1 MSPLVL
7 FRHLLWILCLFTPK
21 SVSALPLHLIAVFP
35 QEGDT
40 RGGNALARA
49 LRKAVSDSDSGLF
62 ERDVTLL
69 ATPFFSPRAS
79 QPLLVNLCNAL
90 KRQQPPPAALV
101 SFVGPPLSFYVS
113 LLGSHMKVPVLG
125 MTRSYEDRPA
135 KSVHPY
141 YLSLDPN
148 AEDLAHATG
157 LLLSYNSWAQAIVIR
172 DSSTFYMSFTATLYH
187 HYIRGNK
194 FQIILNDRLSDGQL
208 FEMVAEVLHS
218 EVRVIVVACGQLL
231 AERIFRQ
238 ARKAGLLNGRWIWIL
253 IESAFSI
260 NGLQGNGELHFPPG
274 VLGLKL
280 RKHGLD
286 RAAVRSAVL
295 FFSNA
300 MTHYSNLSSWTLDKD
315 LLNYTSP
322 VSCWFG
328 PDERR
333 EAFANFVYRSV
344 FKQRRLNGS
353 SLLAPVFDIYN
364 LVPHPGRPLHHVTD
378 FDEPVPR
385 RWKRIGNVTGS
396 RVSLNAVFWLNK
408 KHVGP
413 PQKGQERFRIVTAF
427 APPFVMRATRVENES
442 CLLGLPCLQVK
453 TNSKS
458 DLSRLFSDYHGSRL
472 LEGLEYNVSCC
483 AGISIDLL
491 KTLSAD
497 LNFAF
502 DLYLVADGYFGTKR
516 GSRWNGMTLDVQS
529 GAAHMVFTAFSV
541 TSERSRV
548 IDYSVPF
555 YHSGVSCLT
564 YTQERDVPLSAFL
577 IPFSAQL
584 WIAIFLCLNVTAITA
599 AIYEWLSPFGLNPW
613 GRMRNRNFSLA
624 SALWVMWSLLFSH
637 LVAFKAPKS
646 WPNKV
651 LINLWGCFSVIFVS
665 SYTANIAAHFA
676 GLFFH
681 LRVYDFHD
689 ASLLSQR
696 TGTAKGSAAESYIYA
711 QNPQL
716 WQHIQKYGFADLE
729 EGLEKLR
736 RGELG
741 VLIGDTV
748 VLDYFRGNDPGCSL
762 HLLGQSIFDDAY
774 AVGMQ
779 KGFRLKKSI
788 STLILRY
795 NEYGLMEQLQKKWFG
810 RVPCFNHSVHR
821 LNKPQPLSLRSVAG
835 VFLMLLL
842 GGAFGILILFME
854 HAVFKHALP
863 QLRKKPQE
871 CFWKSPNVMFFSQK
885 LYRFINTVEL
895 VSPHHSAKEIVT
907 NIKEGQI
914 FSLFQKSVKRKA
926 KEEAR
931 RRRSKSQFFEMI
943 QEIRKMVRLQ
953 KENPE
958 TVITAEPQ
966 LLPQRVRSPVLVG
979 SPVGPLD
986 TERLIFVPPSS
997 SSPPKTGSSWTDLC
1011 KRAPLCFGNT
1021 KYSHLQQYEEPSG
1034 FHLNVNQLD
1043 TSPPLYRRSHCLVR
1057 SVSPLENLS
1066 SSSGEDQQQ
1075 PAFNTTVLSI
1085 SVEDLR
1091 LVDSAGT
1098 DFRKLKRHRSLD
1110 EILWKKNYPHSPR
1123 RKKVSTASE
1132 PKMAVR
1138 KMLEVDELLLYSMS
1152 KEEIIR
1158 SWQASERKLLNRLR
1172 DAIKEKR
1179 SLEKKLA
1186 FIQKTLVKP
1195 P

>member
-1 MSPLVL
+1 MAL
-7 FRHLLWILCLFTPK
+7 FK
-21 SVSALPLHLIAVFP
+21 
-35 QEGDT
+35 G
-40 RGGNALARA
+40 
-49 LRKAVSDSDSGLF
+49 LRS
-62 ERDVTLL
+62 T
-69 ATPFFSPRAS
+69 
-79 QPLLVNLCNAL
+79 
-90 KRQQPPPAALV
+90 
-101 SFVGPPLSFYVS
+101 
-113 LLGSHMKVPVLG
+113 
-125 MTRSYEDRPA
+125 
-135 KSVHPY
+135 
-141 YLSLDPN
+141 
-148 AEDLAHATG
+148 DLAYLT
-157 LLLSYNSWAQAIVIR
+157 
-172 DSSTFYMSFTATLYH
+172 
-187 HYIRGNK
+187 K
-194 FQIILNDRLSDGQL
+194 
-208 FEMVAEVLHS
+208 
-218 EVRVIVVACGQLL
+218 
-231 AERIFRQ
+231 
-238 ARKAGLLNGRWIWIL
+238 
-253 IESAFSI
+253 
-260 NGLQGNGELHFPPG
+260 P
-274 VLGLKL
+274 
-280 RKHGLD
+280 
-286 RAAVRSAVL
+286 
-295 FFSNA
+295 
-300 MTHYSNLSSWTLDKD
+300 
-315 LLNYTSP
+315 
-322 VSCWFG
+322 
-328 PDERR
+328 
-333 EAFANFVYRSV
+333 SV

-637 LVAFKAPKS
+637 LVAFK
-646 WPNKV
+646 
-651 LINLWGCFSVIFVS
+651 
-665 SYTANIAAHFA
+665 
-676 GLFFH
+676 
-681 LRVYDFHD
+681 
-689 ASLLSQR
+689 LLSQR

-779 KGFRLKKSI
+779 KGFRLK
-788 STLILRY
+788 
-795 NEYGLMEQLQKKWFG
+795 
-810 RVPCFNHSVHR
+810 
-821 LNKPQPLSLRSVAG
+821 
-835 VFLMLLL
+835 
-842 GGAFGILILFME
+842 
-854 HAVFKHALP
+854 
-863 QLRKKPQE
+863 
-871 CFWKSPNVMFFSQK
+871 K

-1186 FIQKTLVKP
+1186 FIQKTLLINSILY
-1195 P
+1195 

>member
-1 MSPLVL
+1 MCFVAD
-7 FRHLLWILCLFTPK
+7 RKTGILL
-21 SVSALPLHLIAVFP
+21 
-35 QEGDT
+35 D
-40 RGGNALARA
+40 
-49 LRKAVSDSDSGLF
+49 
-62 ERDVTLL
+62 
-69 ATPFFSPRAS
+69 
-79 QPLLVNLCNAL
+79 
-90 KRQQPPPAALV
+90 
-101 SFVGPPLSFYVS
+101 
-113 LLGSHMKVPVLG
+113 
-125 MTRSYEDRPA
+125 
-135 KSVHPY
+135 
-141 YLSLDPN
+141 
-148 AEDLAHATG
+148 EDL
-157 LLLSYNSWAQAIVIR
+157 SNS
-172 DSSTFYMSFTATLYH
+172 
-187 HYIRGNK
+187 
-194 FQIILNDRLSDGQL
+194 
-208 FEMVAEVLHS
+208 E
-218 EVRVIVVACGQLL
+218 
-231 AERIFRQ
+231 
-238 ARKAGLLNGRWIWIL
+238 
-253 IESAFSI
+253 
-260 NGLQGNGELHFPPG
+260 
-274 VLGLKL
+274 
-280 RKHGLD
+280 
-286 RAAVRSAVL
+286 
-295 FFSNA
+295 
-300 MTHYSNLSSWTLDKD
+300 
-315 LLNYTSP
+315 
-322 VSCWFG
+322 
-328 PDERR
+328 
-333 EAFANFVYRSV
+333 
-344 FKQRRLNGS
+344 
-353 SLLAPVFDIYN
+353 
-364 LVPHPGRPLHHVTD
+364 
-378 FDEPVPR
+378 
-385 RWKRIGNVTGS
+385 
-396 RVSLNAVFWLNK
+396 
-408 KHVGP
+408 
-413 PQKGQERFRIVTAF
+413 
-427 APPFVMRATRVENES
+427 
-442 CLLGLPCLQVK
+442 VK

-458 DLSRLFSDYHGSRL
+458 DLSRVFSDYHSRRR
-472 LEGLEYNVSCC
+472 LEGVEYNISCC

-491 KTLSAD
+491 RTLSED
-497 LNFAF
+497 LNFGF

-516 GSRWNGMTLDVQS
+516 GNHGWNGMTLDVQS

-584 WIAIFLCLNVTAITA
+584 WIAIFLCLNLTAVFA

-613 GRMRNRNFSLA
+613 GRMRTRNFSLA

-689 ASLLSQR
+689 ASLLNQR

-842 GGAFGILILFME
+842 GGAFGVLILFIE

-863 QLRKKPQE
+863 ELRKKPQE

-895 VSPHHSAKEIVT
+895 VSPHHSAKEIVS
-907 NIKEGQI
+907 NIREGQI

-931 RRRSKSQFFEMI
+931 RRKSKSQFFEMI
-943 QEIRKMVRLQ
+943 QEIRKVVRLQ
-953 KENPE
+953 KEQRRNPDAI
-958 TVITAEPQ
+958 ITTEPR
-966 LLPQRVRSPVLVG
+966 PFPHGVKSPVLVG
-979 SPVGPLD
+979 SPVLPLD
-986 TERLIFVPPSS
+986 TEHLIFVPERS
-997 SSPPKTGSSWTDLC
+997 SSPPRTRTSWTDLC
-1011 KRAPLCFGNT
+1011 KTGPLCFGTT
-1021 KYSHLQQYEEPSG
+1021 KYSHLQPYEESSG
-1034 FHLNVNQLD
+1034 YHVGMSQLN

-1057 SVSPLENLS
+1057 SDSPLEDIS
-1066 SSSGEDQQQ
+1066 SSSSEYQHQ

-1091 LVDSAGT
+1091 LVDSAT
-1098 DFRKLKRHRSLD
+1098 TNFPVIKRHRSLD
-1110 EILWKKNYPHSPR
+1110 EILWKKKYPRSPK
-1123 RKKVSTASE
+1123 RKKVPTASE
-1132 PKMAVR
+1132 PKMAVK
-1138 KMLEVDELLLYSMS
+1138 KMLEVDDLLLYSMS
-1152 KEEIIR
+1152 KEEIIH
-1158 SWQASERKLLNRLR
+1158 SWQAAERKLLNRLR
-1172 DAIKEKR
+1172 DAIKEKK
-1179 SLEKKLA
+1179 SLERKLA